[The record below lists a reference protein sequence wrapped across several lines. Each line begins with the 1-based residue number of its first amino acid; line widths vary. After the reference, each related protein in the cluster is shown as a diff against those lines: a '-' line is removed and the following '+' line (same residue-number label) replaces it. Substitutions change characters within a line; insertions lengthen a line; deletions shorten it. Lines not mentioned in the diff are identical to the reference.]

1 MGRAIRRIR
10 RFVLDIGW
18 GYGIIPPYDKP
29 LMTPPPA
36 TSPANLIGKHLRV
49 ADILNLLPEAEEL
62 FAQNG
67 LHCGGCGVGGAE
79 TLEQAA
85 DMHGMDE
92 ADLADLLT
100 DLNILLS
107 RRPDRPETIDITEEG
122 AKALAS
128 VLAAE
133 GKTGHVLRVGLDEAG
148 SFSMDI
154 VPSAPEHDLTFDQ
167 YGLTVSAAPLTLKA
181 IGGSTVDFRD
191 GRFKLDLPS
200 SGVIHQCACKNGGEC
215 GCA

>member
-1 MGRAIRRIR
+1 
-10 RFVLDIGW
+10 
-18 GYGIIPPYDKP
+18 
-29 LMTPPPA
+29 MTPSPA
-36 TSPANLIGKHLRV
+36 TSSANLIGKHLRV
-49 ADILNLLPEAEEL
+49 ADILNLLPEAEAL

-85 DMHGMDE
+85 GMHGMDE
-92 ADLADLLT
+92 TDLADLLT

-107 RRPDRPETIDITEEG
+107 RRPDRPESITITEEG

-148 SFSMDI
+148 SFSLDI
-154 VPSAPEHDLTFDQ
+154 VSSVPEDDRTFDQ
-167 YGLTVSAAPLTLKA
+167 HGLMVSAAPLTLKA

-191 GRFKLDLPS
+191 GRFKLDLPVS
-200 SGVIHQCACKNGGEC
+200 EATNQCACKNGGEC
-215 GCA
+215 GCS